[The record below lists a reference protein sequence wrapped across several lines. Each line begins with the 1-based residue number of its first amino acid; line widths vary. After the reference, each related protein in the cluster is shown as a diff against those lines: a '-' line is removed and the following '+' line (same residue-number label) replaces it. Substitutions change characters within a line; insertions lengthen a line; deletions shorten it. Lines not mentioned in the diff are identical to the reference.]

1 MTPDDHAIVGPCE
14 VEGWWNLVGFSGH
27 GFMQAPVVG
36 DHVARWMVGLEDR
49 RDLTALALQRFAAGD
64 LHHEST
70 VF

>member
-1 MTPDDHAIVGPCE
+1 
-14 VEGWWNLVGFSGH
+14 
-27 GFMQAPVVG
+27 
-36 DHVARWMVGLEDR
+36 MVGLEDR